1 MNEITYRPCRVL
13 DSEGGT
19 VFNGLFHGFVT
30 RSDVV
35 PPSPLRGGHSGGVV
49 AEAFAIVELANGVC
63 EFIPADRIGFTD
75 GLAKRVLSN
84 DKPEQEV
91 SE

>member
-1 MNEITYRPCRVL
+1 MNEITYRPCKVL

-19 VFNGLFHGFVT
+19 IFLFHGFVT
-30 RSDVV
+30 RSDIVQ
-35 PPSPLRGGHSGGVV
+35 PSLLRGGHSGGVV

-63 EFIPADRIGFTD
+63 KFIPADRIGFTD

-84 DKPEQEV
+84 DEPEQEKTT
-91 SE
+91 